1 VISLVIPLYNEA
13 AGVESLLDRCVGTLV
28 SIKQEFEIIC
38 VDDGSTDQTLQTL
51 KAYRRKDSRIKIAV
65 LSRNFGHQ
73 AAYTAGLSLSRGDL
87 IVMMDGD
94 LQDPPE
100 LIAGM
105 LSIMVE
111 KQSDVVYGKRLGQ
124 SEKWLKRWVVNV
136 FHKTFRQFS
145 QLPGADHVGNFS
157 MFNRNVLNA
166 LLQMTEKH
174 RYIPGMRF
182 FIGFKQDS
190 IEYHRNAR
198 GMGHSKMPLLK
209 LIKLALDA
217 IFSFSD
223 IPIKICLYIGLAGVL
238 ISLGGIVYSLI
249 SKITGI
255 APFGWSSLMMS
266 IFLWGS
272 IQLLFLGIL
281 GEYIFRIYKEI
292 QNRPLY
298 LIREIVE

>member
-1 VISLVIPLYNEA
+1 
-13 AGVESLLDRCVGTLV
+13 
-28 SIKQEFEIIC
+28 
-38 VDDGSTDQTLQTL
+38 
-51 KAYRRKDSRIKIAV
+51 
-65 LSRNFGHQ
+65 
-73 AAYTAGLSLSRGDL
+73 
-87 IVMMDGD
+87 
-94 LQDPPE
+94 
-100 LIAGM
+100 
-105 LSIMVE
+105 
-111 KQSDVVYGKRLGQ
+111 
-124 SEKWLKRWVVNV
+124 
-136 FHKTFRQFS
+136 
-145 QLPGADHVGNFS
+145 
-157 MFNRNVLNA
+157 
-166 LLQMTEKH
+166 
-174 RYIPGMRF
+174 
-182 FIGFKQDS
+182 
-190 IEYHRNAR
+190 
-198 GMGHSKMPLLK
+198 MPLLK